1 MAYASGDGG
10 TKRVPE
16 SDDACRCAKLL
27 GVLGLAIACVL
38 SAAAWVYL
46 VAAHGG
52 FWRTGQRL
60 PTGQPGGT
68 VRPGGT
74 GRAGPTGA
82 ASWPAVVAVVPA
94 RNEADS
100 LPATLPGLLAQDY
113 PGQFR
118 VFLVD
123 DRSDDGTG
131 AIAAEL
137 GEKAARDG
145 GAPLTVVV
153 GQPRP
158 DGWAG
163 KVWAMSQG
171 LAAAT
176 GAGAGSQS
184 GTASVGDASAGSVTG
199 TEAGT
204 LTGTGAVSVTGTAA
218 GTGGSAGYVLF
229 TDADIAWAPTALR
242 ALVRA
247 AEDDDRVL
255 ISQMALLRAETA
267 WERVIVPAFVY
278 FFAQLYP
285 FKKVNNPRSRTSAG
299 AGGCMLIRASALEQ
313 AGGLEPM
320 RGALIDDVALGTL
333 LKKHGNRIWL
343 GLTTDIRSSRP
354 YPNLASLWHMIA
366 RSAYVQL
373 RYNPALLAGTLIGL
387 LLLYAV
393 PPAGVIAALIAAGVG
408 VGATGST
415 VAVTG
420 IAGLLGWALMS
431 ASYLPMLRFYR
442 LSPLRAPGLP
452 LIAILYAAMTAD
464 SARRHYSG
472 RAVAWRG
479 RV

>member
-1 MAYASGDGG
+1 MCQAA
-10 TKRVPE
+10 
-16 SDDACRCAKLL
+16 
-27 GVLGLAIACVL
+27 GVLGLAIACAV

-60 PTGQPGGT
+60 PLRRSATT
-68 VRPGGT
+68 T
-74 GRAGPTGA
+74 AGHDQ
-82 ASWPAVVAVVPA
+82 WPAVVAVVPA

-100 LPATLPGLLAQDY
+100 LPATLPALLAQDY
-113 PGQFR
+113 PGEFR

-123 DRSDDGTG
+123 DGSDDGTG
-131 AIAAEL
+131 AVAAEL

-145 GAPLTVVV
+145 GAPLTVVP
-153 GQPRP
+153 GRPRP

-171 LAAAT
+171 LAAAVDT
-176 GAGAGSQS
+176 
-184 GTASVGDASAGSVTG
+184 
-199 TEAGT
+199 
-204 LTGTGAVSVTGTAA
+204 
-218 GTGGSAGYVLF
+218 GSAASRVLGGRYRPRSGRRAPAYVLF

-242 ALVRA
+242 DLVEA
-247 AEDDDRVL
+247 AEDDDRALV
-255 ISQMALLRAETA
+255 SQMALLRAETA

-285 FKKVNNPRSRTSAG
+285 FKKVNNPKSRTSAA
-299 AGGCMLIRASALEQ
+299 AGGCMLIAAEALER

-333 LKKHGNRIWL
+333 LKKNGNRIWL
-343 GLTTDIRSSRP
+343 GLTTDIRSDRP
-354 YPNLASLWHMIA
+354 YPSLASLWHMIA

-373 RYNPALLAGTLIGL
+373 RYNPALLAGTLVGL

-393 PPAGVIAALIAAGVG
+393 PPAGVIAALIAVG
-408 VGATGST
+408 VGSTGAA

-420 IAGLLGWALMS
+420 IAGLLGWALMT

-442 LSPLRAPGLP
+442 LSPLRAPALP
-452 LIAILYAAMTAD
+452 LIALLYAAMTAD

-472 RAVAWRG
+472 RAVSWRG
-479 RV
+479 RAADRV

>member
-1 MAYASGDGG
+1 MCQASD
-10 TKRVPE
+10 
-16 SDDACRCAKLL
+16 
-27 GVLGLAIACVL
+27 VLGLAIAGVV
-38 SAAAWVYL
+38 SAAAWIYL

-60 PTGQPGGT
+60 PTG
-68 VRPGGT
+68 
-74 GRAGPTGA
+74 RAGGA
-82 ASWPAVVAVVPA
+82 WPASWPAVVAVVPA

-113 PGQFR
+113 PGEFR
-118 VFLVD
+118 VFVVD
-123 DRSDDGTG
+123 DGSDDGTA

-158 DGWAG
+158 EGWAG

-171 LAAAT
+171 LGAAV
-176 GAGAGSQS
+176 GAGAGSGS
-184 GTASVGDASAGSVTG
+184 GTASVADASAGTATG
-199 TEAGT
+199 GASAGT
-204 LTGTGAVSVTGTAA
+204 ATGESAAMGAPAR
-218 GTGGSAGYVLF
+218 YVLF

-242 ALVRA
+242 DLVRA
-247 AEDDDRVL
+247 AEDDDRAL
-255 ISQMALLRAETA
+255 ISQMALLRAATA
-267 WERVIVPAFVY
+267 WERVVVPAFVY

-285 FKKVNNPRSRTSAG
+285 FKKVNNPRSGTSAA
-299 AGGCMLIRASALEQ
+299 AGGCMLIRAEALEQ
-313 AGGLEPM
+313 AGRLEPM

-343 GLTTDIRSSRP
+343 GLTTDIRSARP
-354 YPNLASLWHMIA
+354 YPSLASLWHMIA

-393 PPAGVIAALIAAGVG
+393 PPAGVLAALIAVAAG
-408 VGATGST
+408 AADSA
-415 VAVTG
+415 VAVAG
-420 IAGLLGWALMS
+420 IAGLLGWALMT

-442 LSPLRAPGLP
+442 LSPLRAPALP

-472 RAVAWRG
+472 RAVSWRG
-479 RV
+479 RAADRV

>member
-1 MAYASGDGG
+1 MCQAAD
-10 TKRVPE
+10 
-16 SDDACRCAKLL
+16 
-27 GVLGLAIACVL
+27 VLGLAIAGVV

-46 VAAHGG
+46 VAAHGS

-60 PTGQPGGT
+60 PPTRT
-68 VRPGGT
+68 GGT
-74 GRAGPTGA
+74 GPATWPT
-82 ASWPAVVAVVPA
+82 VVAVVPA

-113 PGQFR
+113 PGDFR

-123 DRSDDGTG
+123 DGSDDGTG
-131 AIAAEL
+131 AVAAEL

-145 GAPLTVVV
+145 GAPLTVVA

-171 LAAAT
+171 LAAAIGART
-176 GAGAGSQS
+176 GTQAGTVAGAAVGTPSEMVARTVRATAVGNAIGSDAAIA
-184 GTASVGDASAGSVTG
+184 GTAK
-199 TEAGT
+199 
-204 LTGTGAVSVTGTAA
+204 
-218 GTGGSAGYVLF
+218 YVLF

-242 ALVRA
+242 DLVRG

-255 ISQMALLRAETA
+255 VSQMALLRAATA

-285 FKKVNNPRSRTSAG
+285 FRKVNNPKSRTSAG
-299 AGGCMLIRASALEQ
+299 AGGCMLIRVGALER

-320 RGALIDDVALGTL
+320 KGALIDDVALGTL

-343 GLTTDIRSSRP
+343 GLTTDIRSARP

-373 RYNPALLAGTLIGL
+373 RYNPTLLAGTLAGL

-393 PPAGVIAALIAAGVG
+393 PPAGVIVALIAVA
-408 VGATGST
+408 VGATGSA

-420 IAGLLGWALMS
+420 IAGLLGWALMT

-442 LSPLRAPGLP
+442 LSPLRAPALP
-452 LIAILYAAMTAD
+452 LIAILYAGMTAD

-472 RAVAWRG
+472 RAVSWRG
-479 RV
+479 RAADRV

>member
-1 MAYASGDGG
+1 MCQAAD
-10 TKRVPE
+10 
-16 SDDACRCAKLL
+16 
-27 GVLGLAIACVL
+27 VLGLAIAGVV

-46 VAAHGG
+46 VAAHGS

-60 PTGQPGGT
+60 PPTRT
-68 VRPGGT
+68 GGT
-74 GRAGPTGA
+74 GPATWPT
-82 ASWPAVVAVVPA
+82 VVAVVPA

-113 PGQFR
+113 PGDFR

-123 DRSDDGTG
+123 DGSDDGTG
-131 AIAAEL
+131 AVAAEL

-145 GAPLTVVV
+145 GAPLTVVA

-171 LAAAT
+171 LAAAIGART
-176 GAGAGSQS
+176 GTQAGTVAGAAVGTPSEMVAGTVRATAV
-184 GTASVGDASAGSVTG
+184 GTAIGSDAAI
-199 TEAGT
+199 AGT
-204 LTGTGAVSVTGTAA
+204 AK
-218 GTGGSAGYVLF
+218 YVLF
-229 TDADIAWAPTALR
+229 TDADIAWASTALR
-242 ALVRA
+242 DLVRA

-255 ISQMALLRAETA
+255 VSQMALLRAATA

-285 FKKVNNPRSRTSAG
+285 FRKVNNPKSRTSAG
-299 AGGCMLIRASALEQ
+299 AGGCMLIRLGALER

-320 RGALIDDVALGTL
+320 KGALIDDVALGTL

-343 GLTTDIRSSRP
+343 GLTTDIRSARP

-373 RYNPALLAGTLIGL
+373 RYNPALLAGTLAGL

-393 PPAGVIAALIAAGVG
+393 PPAGVIVALIAVA
-408 VGATGST
+408 VGATGSA

-420 IAGLLGWALMS
+420 IAGLLGWALMT

-479 RV
+479 RAADRV

>member
-1 MAYASGDGG
+1 M
-10 TKRVPE
+10 V
-16 SDDACRCAKLL
+16 
-27 GVLGLAIACVL
+27 

-46 VAAHGG
+46 VTAHGG
-52 FWRTGQRL
+52 FWRTGERL
-60 PTGQPGGT
+60 PPRQ
-68 VRPGGT
+68 
-74 GRAGPTGA
+74 A
-82 ASWPAVVAVVPA
+82 AESKPVAWPPVVAVVPA

-113 PGQFR
+113 PGDFR

-123 DRSDDGTG
+123 DGSDDGTG

-176 GAGAGSQS
+176 GAPNGP
-184 GTASVGDASAGSVTG
+184 VR
-199 TEAGT
+199 
-204 LTGTGAVSVTGTAA
+204 
-218 GTGGSAGYVLF
+218 YVLF
-229 TDADIAWAPTALR
+229 TDADIDWAPGALR
-242 ALVRA
+242 DLVRG

-255 ISQMALLRAETA
+255 VSQMALLRAETA

-285 FKKVNNPRSRTSAG
+285 FRRVNNPRSRTSAA
-299 AGGCMLIRASALEQ
+299 AGGCMLIRAEALER
-313 AGGLEPM
+313 AGRLEPIA
-320 RGALIDDVALGTL
+320 GALIDDVALGTL
-333 LKKHGNRIWL
+333 LKKHGDRIWL
-343 GLTTDIRSSRP
+343 GLTADIRSDRP
-354 YPNLASLWHMIA
+354 YPGLASLWHMIA

-387 LLLYAV
+387 LLLYAA
-393 PPAGVIAALIAAGVG
+393 PPAGVIAALIAGAD
-408 VGATGST
+408 GATGS
-415 VAVTG
+415 AVVITG
-420 IAGLLGWALMS
+420 IAGLLGWALMT

-442 LSPLRAPGLP
+442 LSPLRAPALP

-472 RAVAWRG
+472 RAVSWRG
-479 RV
+479 RAADRV